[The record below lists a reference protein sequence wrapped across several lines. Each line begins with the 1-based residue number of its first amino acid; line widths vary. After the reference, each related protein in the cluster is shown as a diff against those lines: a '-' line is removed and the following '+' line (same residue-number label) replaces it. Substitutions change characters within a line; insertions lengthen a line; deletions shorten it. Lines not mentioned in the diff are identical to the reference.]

1 MVHVTGT
8 SALDIELQELCK
20 GLYLMSLMA
29 RLVLVR
35 LSLETTPI
43 EIGNPSP
50 MHKRVMI

>member
-1 MVHVTGT
+1 
-8 SALDIELQELCK
+8 
-20 GLYLMSLMA
+20 MSLMA
-29 RLVLVR
+29 RLVLVRERLVLVR